1 MSQWSFELTAEFCYD
16 YQNNLYEEYKT
27 ELEYTY
33 ARLLLCSSLFRI
45 TKIEDTKIRK
55 QLLNETWTRLNN
67 EFPNWKKNEILN
79 KSKNKKNLYLKSINK
94 TTYKIYATI
103 LSIIMKRK

>member
-1 MSQWSFELTAEFCYD
+1 MTW
-16 YQNNLYEEYKT
+16 NKV
-27 ELEYTY
+27 YT
-33 ARLLLCSSLFRI
+33 
-45 TKIEDTKIRK
+45 
-55 QLLNETWTRLNN
+55 N
-67 EFPNWKKNEILN
+67 FPDWKKNEILN